1 EKSAAKSRT
10 GRSVGQLQLA
20 SESSLDAGP
29 KTRTFR
35 SPRMAGMSTNTEGY
49 RPDNETERN
58 PAGRLFDVVR
68 DAR

>member
-1 EKSAAKSRT
+1 
-10 GRSVGQLQLA
+10 
-20 SESSLDAGP
+20 
-29 KTRTFR
+29 
-35 SPRMAGMSTNTEGY
+35 MSTNTEGY